1 LTDWSRVLVPD
12 VRALE
17 PLDVEATVGEVRA
30 LASHEAGAKLDW
42 NESLFGPLPGV
53 LEEAGRSLAAAS
65 LYPIAAY
72 DDFCVGVG
80 RHTGVDPSMVAP
92 GHGLQALVGTVAS
105 VLLRPGDRVVIPE
118 VSFYLYALASSARGA
133 IVQRS
138 RMRGYELDLEALA
151 ETARETGARIVW
163 VCDPNN
169 PTATTL
175 SASEWESFL
184 DALPDGCV
192 AVVDEAYGDFLPPES
207 RLSRERDVSEG
218 RPVILLRSFSKLY
231 GLAGLRLGYAI
242 ADPAVVRCLAVV
254 EEPFNVNCVALA
266 AGVASLRAGD
276 AAAERR
282 REAAEARVYLA
293 HGLRDAGAEPLP
305 SEVGFVLVRVDVD
318 DEALTRAL
326 AERGV
331 LVRAGSSV
339 GLPGHVRIAVG
350 PRPVMARAV
359 SAFAETRAALVG

>member
-1 LTDWSRVLVPD
+1 LTDWSGLLVPD

-17 PLDVEATVGEVRA
+17 PLDVEATVAEVRG
-30 LASHEAGAKLDW
+30 LASHEASAKLDW
-42 NESLFGPLPGV
+42 NENLFGPLPGV
-53 LEEAGRSLAAAS
+53 LEEAGRSLASAS
-65 LYPIAAY
+65 MYPIAAY
-72 DDFCVGVG
+72 GDFCAEVG
-80 RHTGVDPSMVAP
+80 RHVGVDPSKVAP

-133 IVQRS
+133 IVERS
-138 RMRGYELDLEALA
+138 PMRGYELDLEALA
-151 ETARETGARIVW
+151 ETARDTGARVAW

-207 RLSRERDVSEG
+207 RLSRAHDVSEG
-218 RPVILLRSFSKLY
+218 RPVVLLRSFSKLY
-231 GLAGLRLGYAI
+231 GLAGLRLGYAV

-254 EEPFNVNCVALA
+254 EEPFNVNCAALA
-266 AGVASLRAGD
+266 AGGASLRAVE

-282 REAAEARVYLA
+282 REVAEARAYLA
-293 HGLRDAGAEPLP
+293 DGLRDASAEPLP
-305 SEVGFVLVRVDVD
+305 SEVGFVLARVDVD
-318 DEALTRAL
+318 DVALTRAL

-331 LVRAGSSV
+331 LVRAGSNV

-350 PRPVMARAV
+350 PRPVMERAV
-359 SAFAETRAALVG
+359 AAFAEARSSLLG